1 MAFNNSIFP
10 IASEVNSSDHLVIG
24 GCDVIN
30 LVEEFGSP
38 LYIYDEVTLRSMCRE
53 FVTEFSDL
61 YSDSGVLY
69 AAKAFLNPAIAN
81 IVNEEGLGM
90 DVVSG
95 GELAVAI
102 NSGFP
107 AGSIYFHGNNKTR
120 EELEYAIE
128 VGVSRIVID
137 SFHEISLLE
146 DLLVSEKYPQDVM
159 IRISPNVDPH
169 THIATT
175 TGILD
180 SKFGF
185 AIETGDAAKAIRHLL
200 KSEKLD
206 LVGIHFHLG
215 SPIFELEPYES
226 GVETIL
232 RFLQPFIKEGLDLRE
247 FSPGGGFAI
256 GYLSNKLPPSVKS
269 YAQVITESTKKYL
282 SELGFGSPR
291 LIVEPGRSIVG
302 RAGVAIYTVGA
313 IKDIPG
319 VRKYVSLDGGMGDNI
334 RPALYDAQY
343 EAVIANKTS
352 LDNEEIVTLAGKY
365 CESGDILIR
374 DIKLPKLDSGDIVA
388 IPASGAYA
396 PSMASN
402 YNLNP
407 RPPIALVNEGSS
419 RLIRERETYQD
430 MMTTDIT

>member
-1 MAFNNSIFP
+1 MVFNNSIFP

-24 GCDVIN
+24 GCDVID

-81 IVNEEGLGM
+81 IIHEEGLGM

-146 DLLVSEKYPQDVM
+146 DLLVSQKSSQDVM

-180 SKFGF
+180 SKF
-185 AIETGDAAKAIRHLL
+185 
-200 KSEKLD
+200 
-206 LVGIHFHLG
+206 
-215 SPIFELEPYES
+215 ELE
-226 GVETIL
+226 
-232 RFLQPFIKEGLDLRE
+232 K
-247 FSPGGGFAI
+247 
-256 GYLSNKLPPSVKS
+256 
-269 YAQVITESTKKYL
+269 
-282 SELGFGSPR
+282 
-291 LIVEPGRSIVG
+291 
-302 RAGVAIYTVGA
+302 
-313 IKDIPG
+313 
-319 VRKYVSLDGGMGDNI
+319 
-334 RPALYDAQY
+334 
-343 EAVIANKTS
+343 
-352 LDNEEIVTLAGKY
+352 
-365 CESGDILIR
+365 
-374 DIKLPKLDSGDIVA
+374 
-388 IPASGAYA
+388 
-396 PSMASN
+396 
-402 YNLNP
+402 
-407 RPPIALVNEGSS
+407 
-419 RLIRERETYQD
+419 
-430 MMTTDIT
+430 